1 MRKIIS
7 FMHITLDG
15 FVAGPQGEL
24 QWAQVDEE
32 LFDYIG
38 KRIQTGDT
46 ALYGRKT
53 YQMMEEYWP
62 TAGEK
67 PNATKHEVE
76 HSTWYKNVHKVVL
89 SKSLQGANLKNTTI
103 ISDNLADELAK
114 VKQQAGSDILL
125 LAVMLLHTF
134 TIKYNL

>member
-53 YQMMEEYWP
+53 YQMMEDYWP
-62 TAGEK
+62 TAGER

>member
-1 MRKIIS
+1 M
-7 FMHITLDG
+7 TLDG

-53 YQMMEEYWP
+53 YQMMEDYWP